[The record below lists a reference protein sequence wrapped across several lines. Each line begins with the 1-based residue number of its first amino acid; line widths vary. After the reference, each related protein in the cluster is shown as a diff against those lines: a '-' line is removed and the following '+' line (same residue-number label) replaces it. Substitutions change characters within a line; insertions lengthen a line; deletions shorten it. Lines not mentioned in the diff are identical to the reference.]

1 MDLQIYALAD
11 KKGREASNLITEP
24 IAPESGFLELGYG
37 GI

>member
-11 KKGREASNLITEP
+11 TKGEASNLITEP